1 MFEKKYKEFLN
12 KFVEC
17 KFNESNNYSEDYS
30 VISKNMYKHQLQ
42 MPRYFSVSI
51 RLLSILLDYSI
62 IFIYGKIFSK
72 NKIHG
77 AVIILN
83 NLRKLQRLH
92 LIKNILKF
100 HDSLFIMAETQ
111 TGLIEEDNIFNNIE
125 QTSLPLIRQKY
136 DFIII
141 GSGPGGAIPAFFL
154 NKQNYNVLMLD
165 KGLDYS
171 NNDVHSFSYNEMRKM
186 YKHGG
191 LSLSIGKQIINY
203 VEGSCVGGGSE
214 INSGL
219 YHKTPKNILL
229 KWANEFSLIGSDY
242 SKLFK
247 HYRDVE
253 KRLCVSFYPKGKVP
267 LASLKLTQGAEN
279 LGWDVHEVPRW
290 FKYEND
296 GSAAGKKM
304 TMSETYIR
312 DYLLNGGLI
321 LSGCSVNRLKKTTNG
336 WKVQI
341 DYNRQKHNIM
351 SKNVIL
357 SAGAIGTPLI
367 LRRSGLS
374 KLSGNNLQMHP
385 TIKVVALFNEEVN
398 TDGMGVPVHQVKE
411 FSPDFTFGCSI
422 STPPYLR
429 IAMLDHNENIDLVD
443 KNWKQM
449 AIYYASI
456 IPQGTGTVRKVPFF
470 KDPLVRYKLTQ
481 IDRQTLALA
490 LKKLCELLLSAG
502 ALELF
507 PSIHNGPVIKDMN
520 DLKALPNKIISS
532 RTSLMTVH
540 LFSSCPMGEDK
551 DICVVDSYGKVHGQE
566 NLWVSDASMIPSAPG
581 VNPQGTIMAFAHRNV
596 EKIITEA

>member
-1 MFEKKYKEFLN
+1 
-12 KFVEC
+12 
-17 KFNESNNYSEDYS
+17 
-30 VISKNMYKHQLQ
+30 
-42 MPRYFSVSI
+42 
-51 RLLSILLDYSI
+51 
-62 IFIYGKIFSK
+62 
-72 NKIHG
+72 
-77 AVIILN
+77 
-83 NLRKLQRLH
+83 
-92 LIKNILKF
+92 
-100 HDSLFIMAETQ
+100 
-111 TGLIEEDNIFNNIE
+111 
-125 QTSLPLIRQKY
+125 
-136 DFIII
+136 
-141 GSGPGGAIPAFFL
+141 
-154 NKQNYNVLMLD
+154 MLD

-219 YHKTPKNILL
+219 YHKTPKNILI
-229 KWANEFSLIGSDY
+229 KWTNEFSLIGSDY
-242 SKLFK
+242 SKLLK
-247 HYRDVE
+247 HYTDIE

-267 LASLKLTQGAEN
+267 LASLKLTQGADN
-279 LGWDVHEVPRW
+279 LGWDVHEIPRW
-290 FKYEND
+290 FKYKNN
-296 GSAAGKKM
+296 GSAAGVKM
-304 TMSETYIR
+304 TMSQTYIR

-321 LSGCSVNRLKKTTNG
+321 LSGCSVTRLRKTKNH

-385 TIKVVALFNEEVN
+385 TIKVVALFNEQVN
-398 TDGMGVPVHQVKE
+398 SVGMGVPVHQVKE